1 MKEEGYI
8 PKKRY
13 ALLNGDDE
21 EKEEALCG
29 HSEKLAIAFGILN
42 SPPGRSIRVTKNLRV
57 CGDCHE
63 VAKFMSKM
71 VETEIVLRD
80 SNRFH
85 LFENG
90 RCSCRGYW

>member
-1 MKEEGYI
+1 MKDKGYA

-13 ALLNGDDE
+13 ALMNVDDAA
-21 EKEEALCG
+21 KEEALCG

-42 SPPGRSIRVTKNLRV
+42 SSAGRPIRVCKNLRV

-63 VAKFMSKM
+63 VAKFISQM
-71 VETEIVLRD
+71 VDREIILRD

-85 LFENG
+85 HFEGG